1 MSSKLGRND
10 PCHCGSGRKY
20 KRCCLDSDREQAT
33 ERPRLIDSTSVRMLE
48 LYVQNKDDFDRR
60 YTQPADELEAALVA
74 RIGEGLAGEEALAA
88 LREHMESVETRVAT
102 ILEARSRLFWLHV
115 SRRIPPKPLYGATAW
130 TTALYRLVFVLALLK
145 HGRPVVELQDIDIT
159 SGTLE
164 PNALEHED
172 HVGIYQVEQLAIELN
187 FAAAAY
193 RRVAK
198 GARLLSADHR
208 GYVSDASDELE
219 GLIASIDSRVSTWME
234 VLSPFGST
242 ADASLAEPDDVSSSI
257 LAAQLNVA
265 QIPLPESIL
274 NQFRI
279 TAKDDPLAGP
289 QNFIFSWIDL
299 GQLRPV
305 MHSFDDSIHE
315 LTGLAA
321 DELLAF
327 LWALGW
333 RHFVAMRR
341 EPFAAFQFMQ
351 RGYWLT
357 VEGDP
362 FERTVEDTAVYVQ
375 HWWSRAVDEELADE
389 AAIDIVRR
397 AFEALA
403 YTEEELSGI
412 DLWSKAPRKPILH
425 EGPYIIWDYSAF
437 AHYFRSLFEAIG
449 AQTGAVG
456 NAKGDNFEDELHA
469 AVSRESALEV
479 WEFRKKLKAEDG
491 STREIDL
498 GFVAGDTLYVAEC
511 KAVSAHPRLDRSE
524 PDIVSRRWEKM
535 VEYLGQAD
543 SLRQFLLDHSVGAN
557 YSVPTQ
563 ITKIRA
569 CVCTP
574 MPEYIPSRDSELWL
588 TDEVPRVCVPGE
600 LISVALQSIG
610 QSGQSQAVAPAS

>member
-1 MSSKLGRND
+1 
-10 PCHCGSGRKY
+10 
-20 KRCCLDSDREQAT
+20 
-33 ERPRLIDSTSVRMLE
+33 MLE
-48 LYVQNKDDFDRR
+48 LYVQNKADFDRR
-60 YTQPADELEAALVA
+60 YTKPADELEAALVA
-74 RIGEGLAGEEALAA
+74 RIGDGLAGDDALSV
-88 LREHMESVETRVAT
+88 LGEHIQSVEARTAE
-102 ILEARSRLFWLHV
+102 ILAGHSRLFWLHV

-145 HGRPVVELQDIDIT
+145 HGRPFGELEDIDIT

-164 PNALEHED
+164 PKAID
-172 HVGIYQVEQLAIELN
+172 HDDHLAIYQVEQLAIELN

-198 GARLLSADHR
+198 GARLIPADPR
-208 GYVSDASDELE
+208 GYMSDADDELE
-219 GLIASIDSRVSTWME
+219 GLIASIDSRVSMWME

-265 QIPLPESIL
+265 QIPLPESVL
-274 NQFRI
+274 NQFRM
-279 TAKDDPLAGP
+279 TAKEDPLAGP
-289 QNFIFSWIDL
+289 QNFIFFWIDL

-305 MHSFDDSIHE
+305 MHAFDESIRE
-315 LTGLAA
+315 LTGLGT

-362 FERTVEDTAVYVQ
+362 FERTVEDTAVYV
-375 HWWSRAVDEELADE
+375 HLWWKRAVGQELAEE
-389 AAIDIVRR
+389 AAVDLVRR

-403 YTEEELSGI
+403 YTEQELSGI

-449 AQTGAVG
+449 TQTGAVG

-469 AVSRESALEV
+469 AVSRNPALEV
-479 WEFRKKLKAEDG
+479 WEFRKKLKAKDG
-491 STREIDL
+491 STREIDV

-524 PDIVSRRWEKM
+524 PDSVARRWEKM

-543 SLRQFLLDHSVGAN
+543 TLRQFLIDHPVGTN
-557 YSVPTQ
+557 YSVPPQ
-563 ITKIRA
+563 ITEICA

-574 MPEYIPSRDSELWL
+574 MPEYIPTRDPELWL

-600 LISVALQSIG
+600 LISVALQASDRPTEM
-610 QSGQSQAVAPAS
+610 SGRCSA